1 MQNLNELRETVR
13 VMRELGVLQY
23 NGITLG
29 LEPPT
34 QGTSLDPEV
43 KVKKIV
49 KPGKRGRDG
58 LTFIEQ
64 VELYTEARDATPDV
78 YEE

>member
-29 LEPPT
+29 LEPAAR
-34 QGTSLDPEV
+34 TSLDPEV

-58 LTFIEQ
+58 LTFDEQ